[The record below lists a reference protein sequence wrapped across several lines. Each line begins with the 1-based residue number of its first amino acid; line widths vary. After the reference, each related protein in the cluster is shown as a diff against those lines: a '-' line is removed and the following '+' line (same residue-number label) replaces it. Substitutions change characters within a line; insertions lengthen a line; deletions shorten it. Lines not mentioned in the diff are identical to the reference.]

1 VKKREFR
8 LSSVLEYRE
17 QLEETAQQELA
28 LIARRLAIEE
38 ATLEGLEQDLVCM
51 SEILRTSH
59 QSLSSDELRM
69 HYLRVDFL
77 SRSIHAHQVTI
88 MNVKIELEAARIEL
102 VQAAKN
108 RKMLETLKERYEA
121 EYAAETIREEHSV
134 LDDTNNRRP
143 HFSLEE
149 LREKS

>member
-8 LSSVLEYRE
+8 LASVLEYRK
-17 QLEETAQQELA
+17 QIEEAAQQQVA
-28 LIARRLAIEE
+28 LIGRRLALEE
-38 ATLEGLEQDLVCM
+38 ATLLGLEQDLICT
-51 SEILRTSH
+51 SELLRSSH
-59 QSLSSDELRM
+59 RSLSSDELRM

-77 SRSIHAHQVTI
+77 SRSIHEHQVTI
-88 MNVKIELEAARIEL
+88 MNVKIELEAARAEL

-108 RKMLETLKERYEA
+108 RRMLETLKERYEA
-121 EYAAETIREEHSV
+121 EYAAETIREEHST
-134 LDDTNNRRP
+134 LDDANNRRS